1 MANMIDYKEKVL
13 QVKNL
18 KKYFRV
24 GAGKRKLNIPA
35 VDNVTF
41 DIYKREVF
49 GVVGESGSGKTT
61 LGRTIIK
68 LYQPTDGTVLLNNIA
83 ISAGIKGYQ
92 EQILSIQQ
100 LLKED
105 VIALNPLKT
114 KEIELKRQLNVTLN
128 GFEQEKAQIEKDK
141 VQALAEISKLFDQYR
156 ADLYQLQA
164 LEKIETQK
172 VIFDFNQKVMKTRLQ
187 LQNESLLKY
196 KNEVKIA
203 KQKYENKLE
212 GLKDSAALESTTIKS
227 RIEQLTN
234 ESQAFLESLKNKY
247 QSQIN
252 EDAQKVL
259 TKQKVQ
265 QLIQD
270 FAKEK
275 NSKLAVIKA
284 DYEKKTKTLVAP
296 NKASFQADKVKV
308 EQKFALKRKQVQD
321 QILASKNALKQ
332 ALLQLPKA
340 TKDAK
345 EDPEV
350 TIKIKQ
356 LKIEANL
363 KIKELKQ
370 KIAEAKRINYSG
382 DTLKESQKMQMIFQD
397 PISSL
402 NPRMTVKEI
411 IGEGLVIQGK
421 LSKKDIEKRVSEA
434 LQLVGLSPEYASRYP
449 HEFSGGQ
456 RQRIGVARAL
466 IMNPSVIIA
475 DEPISALDVSIRA
488 QVINLL
494 FTLREKLG
502 LTILFIAHDLSVV
515 RFFCDRIAVMF
526 NGKVVE
532 MASSEELFKNPMH
545 AYTVSLLSAIPQPDP
560 DYEKNRKRIHYN
572 PRQHNY
578 RTDLPTLREIA
589 PNHLVYANQAEFEIM
604 LSKYKKDN
612 TEASVKKGKVA
623 S

>member
-1 MANMIDYKEKVL
+1 MIDYKEKVL

-24 GAGKRKLNIPA
+24 GSGKRKLNIPA
-35 VDNVTF
+35 VDSVTF

-68 LYQPTDGTVLLNNIA
+68 LYQPTDGTVILNNIA
-83 ISAGIKGYQ
+83 ISAGVLGYEEEIRSISHQ
-92 EQILSIQQ
+92 LKEQI
-100 LLKED
+100 
-105 VIALNPLKT
+105 IALNPLKT
-114 KEIELKRQLNVTLN
+114 KEIELKRELNLKLKA
-128 GFEQEKAQIEKDK
+128 FEQEKVQFEKDK
-141 VQALAEISKLFDQYR
+141 IQALTEISKQFDQYR
-156 ADLYQLQA
+156 ASQYQLQA

-187 LQNESLLKY
+187 SQNESLLKF

-203 KQKYENKLE
+203 KQKYQNKLE
-212 GLKDSAALESTTIKS
+212 GLRDSAALETSTIQS
-227 RIEQLTN
+227 RISQLTQEHEN
-234 ESQAFLESLKNKY
+234 FLVDLKNKY
-247 QSQIN
+247 QPQIDN
-252 EDAQKVL
+252 DAKNVL
-259 TKQKVQ
+259 TKQKIQ
-265 QLIQD
+265 QLIQEYSL
-270 FAKEK
+270 EK
-275 NSKLAVIKA
+275 NQKLSEIKSEYA
-284 DYEKKTKTLVAP
+284 KKIKTLVKP
-296 NKASFQADKVKV
+296 SQSIYTNDKAKV
-308 EQKFALKRKQVQD
+308 EQTFAQKLNQIKRQTQIAKKEFKQAFLRLPQ
-321 QILASKNALKQ
+321 STKNARF
-332 ALLQLPKA
+332 
-340 TKDAK
+340 DAS
-345 EDPEV
+345 
-350 TIKIKQ
+350 ISNKIKQ
-356 LKIEANL
+356 LKVEASL
-363 KIKELKQ
+363 KIKELRQ
-370 KIAEAKRINYSG
+370 KIAESKRINYST

-411 IGEGLVIQGK
+411 IGEGLVIQGE
-421 LSKKDIEKRVSEA
+421 LSKKEIEKRVAEA

-545 AYTVSLLSAIPQPDP
+545 AYTISLLSAIPQPDP

-578 RTDLPTLREIA
+578 RTDLPMLREIA
-589 PNHLVYANQAEFEIM
+589 PNHLVYANQSEFEEM
-604 LSKYKKDN
+604 LTKYKKDSSESN
-612 TEASVKKGKVA
+612 DKKGRA
-623 S
+623 